1 MGGRALADLDLHE
14 RVQLSREPVSGRAA
28 PSPTGTTT
36 RASSATPAAEKSSLD
51 NEQIIGRRWTRRG
64 ARCSI
69 RQIAGLVARR
79 IVTDHEVGTEV
90 QQGERMGMIRFGS
103 RVDLFLPAG
112 TRVAGAGRRQDP
124 RGRHGGGRMELMQ
137 RQRSACAGRTMRQ
150 VVVVMPSAFTLGN
163 LFFGFWAIVSAFN
176 GNFRWAGWFIVFA
189 GILDMLDGRVARLSG
204 TGTRFGAELDSLVDV
219 ISFGVAPALLIYFL
233 DFSSAGRF
241 AWILCYIY
249 VVAVAL
255 RLARF
260 NVLSA
265 GKPSTGW
272 FTGIPSPS
280 AGMTLAVY
288 YPFSQTEW
296 YRASLA
302 YLDLQHQGLVVLM
315 LLLAVLMVSNVK
327 YPKFP
332 PIGVR
337 SARGNLRARRA
348 SRAFCSAESSR
359 LSIFCFRSDSS
370 TWPSAS
376 PAPRCWADGA
386 PRAGAGRGGAGRRRH
401 ACPSCPPSRTSA
413 GAPGATADRSQ
424 KT

>member
-1 MGGRALADLDLHE
+1 MVLR
-14 RVQLSREPVSGRAA
+14 QNREGLRR
-28 PSPTGTTT
+28 PS
-36 RASSATPAAEKSSLD
+36 
-51 NEQIIGRRWTRRG
+51 I
-64 ARCSI
+64 
-69 RQIAGLVARR
+69 
-79 IVTDHEVGTEV
+79 
-90 QQGERMGMIRFGS
+90 
-103 RVDLFLPAG
+103 
-112 TRVAGAGRRQDP
+112 
-124 RGRHGGGRMELMQ
+124 
-137 RQRSACAGRTMRQ
+137 RQ

-219 ISFGVAPALLIYFL
+219 ISFGVAPALLMYFL
-233 DFSSAGRF
+233 DFSNAGRF

-272 FTGIPSPS
+272 FTGMPSPA
-280 AGMTLAVY
+280 AGMTLAAY
-288 YPFSQTEW
+288 YPFSQTNW

-302 YLDLQHQGLVVLM
+302 YLDLQHEGLVVLM

-332 PIGVR
+332 PIGTR
-337 SARGNLRARRA
+337 SARGIFGLVVHLVILLGGLLVPEYFLFPLGLFYMTFGLARATVLGLMERPEPVAIVDERLVDAHDTTLPPPLSHERR
-348 SRAFCSAESSR
+348 
-359 LSIFCFRSDSS
+359 
-370 TWPSAS
+370 
-376 PAPRCWADGA
+376 
-386 PRAGAGRGGAGRRRH
+386 GRWGDRRQE
-401 ACPSCPPSRTSA
+401 P
-413 GAPGATADRSQ
+413 DDL
-424 KT
+424 

>member
-1 MGGRALADLDLHE
+1 L
-14 RVQLSREPVSGRAA
+14 
-28 PSPTGTTT
+28 
-36 RASSATPAAEKSSLD
+36 
-51 NEQIIGRRWTRRG
+51 
-64 ARCSI
+64 
-69 RQIAGLVARR
+69 
-79 IVTDHEVGTEV
+79 
-90 QQGERMGMIRFGS
+90 
-103 RVDLFLPAG
+103 
-112 TRVAGAGRRQDP
+112 
-124 RGRHGGGRMELMQ
+124 ELMQ
-137 RQRSACAGRTMRQ
+137 RQVGVRRRTMRQ

-249 VVAVAL
+249 VTAVAL

-272 FTGIPSPS
+272 FTGLPSPS

-288 YPFSQTEW
+288 YPFSETEW

-332 PIGVR
+332 PIGIR
-337 SARGNLRARRA
+337 SAKGLFGLAVHLTILLGGIFAPEYFLFPLGLFYVTFGIARATVLGLMERPEPVTVEEERLADGSLPELPSVKHERRA
-348 SRAFCSAESSR
+348 
-359 LSIFCFRSDSS
+359 
-370 TWPSAS
+370 TW
-376 PAPRCWADGA
+376 RD
-386 PRAGAGRGGAGRRRH
+386 RRQM
-401 ACPSCPPSRTSA
+401 PE
-413 GAPGATADRSQ
+413 DR
-424 KT
+424 

>member
-1 MGGRALADLDLHE
+1 MVLR
-14 RVQLSREPVSGRAA
+14 QNREGLRR
-28 PSPTGTTT
+28 PS
-36 RASSATPAAEKSSLD
+36 
-51 NEQIIGRRWTRRG
+51 
-64 ARCSI
+64 
-69 RQIAGLVARR
+69 
-79 IVTDHEVGTEV
+79 
-90 QQGERMGMIRFGS
+90 
-103 RVDLFLPAG
+103 
-112 TRVAGAGRRQDP
+112 
-124 RGRHGGGRMELMQ
+124 
-137 RQRSACAGRTMRQ
+137 MRQ

-219 ISFGVAPALLIYFL
+219 ISFGVAPALLMYFL
-233 DFSSAGRF
+233 DFSNAGRF

-265 GKPSTGW
+265 GKTPTGW
-272 FTGIPSPS
+272 FTGMPSPA

-288 YPFSQTEW
+288 YPFSQTNW

-332 PIGVR
+332 PIGIR
-337 SARGNLRARRA
+337 SARGIFGLVVHLVILLGGLLAPEYFLFPLGLFYMTFGLARATILGLMERPEPVAIVDERLADAHDPTLPPPLSHERRG
-348 SRAFCSAESSR
+348 R
-359 LSIFCFRSDSS
+359 
-370 TWPSAS
+370 
-376 PAPRCWADGA
+376 WAD
-386 PRAGAGRGGAGRRRH
+386 RRQE
-401 ACPSCPPSRTSA
+401 P
-413 GAPGATADRSQ
+413 DDL
-424 KT
+424 

>member
-1 MGGRALADLDLHE
+1 MVLR
-14 RVQLSREPVSGRAA
+14 QNREGLRR
-28 PSPTGTTT
+28 PS
-36 RASSATPAAEKSSLD
+36 
-51 NEQIIGRRWTRRG
+51 I
-64 ARCSI
+64 
-69 RQIAGLVARR
+69 
-79 IVTDHEVGTEV
+79 
-90 QQGERMGMIRFGS
+90 
-103 RVDLFLPAG
+103 
-112 TRVAGAGRRQDP
+112 
-124 RGRHGGGRMELMQ
+124 
-137 RQRSACAGRTMRQ
+137 RQ

-219 ISFGVAPALLIYFL
+219 ISFGVAPALLMYFL
-233 DFSSAGRF
+233 DFSNAGRF

-272 FTGIPSPS
+272 FTGMPSPA
-280 AGMTLAVY
+280 AGVTLAAY
-288 YPFSQTEW
+288 YPFSQTNW

-302 YLDLQHQGLVVLM
+302 YLDLQHEGLVVLM

-332 PIGVR
+332 PIGIR
-337 SARGNLRARRA
+337 SARGIFGLVVHVVILLGGLLAPEYFLFPLGLFYMTFGLARATVLGLMERPEPVAIVDERLVDAHDTTLPPPLSHERR
-348 SRAFCSAESSR
+348 
-359 LSIFCFRSDSS
+359 
-370 TWPSAS
+370 
-376 PAPRCWADGA
+376 
-386 PRAGAGRGGAGRRRH
+386 GRWGDRRQE
-401 ACPSCPPSRTSA
+401 P
-413 GAPGATADRSQ
+413 DDL
-424 KT
+424 

>member
-1 MGGRALADLDLHE
+1 MDL
-14 RVQLSREPVSGRAA
+14 
-28 PSPTGTTT
+28 
-36 RASSATPAAEKSSLD
+36 
-51 NEQIIGRRWTRRG
+51 
-64 ARCSI
+64 
-69 RQIAGLVARR
+69 
-79 IVTDHEVGTEV
+79 
-90 QQGERMGMIRFGS
+90 
-103 RVDLFLPAG
+103 
-112 TRVAGAGRRQDP
+112 
-124 RGRHGGGRMELMQ
+124 
-137 RQRSACAGRTMRQ
+137 RQRREGLRRPSMRQ

-219 ISFGVAPALLIYFL
+219 ISFGVAPALLMYFL
-233 DFSSAGRF
+233 DFSNAGRF

-272 FTGIPSPS
+272 FTGMPSPA

-296 YRASLA
+296 YRASA
-302 YLDLQHQGLVVLM
+302 AYYLDLQHEGLVVLM

-332 PIGVR
+332 PIGLH
-337 SARGNLRARRA
+337 SARGIFGLVVHLVILLGGLLAPEYFLFPLGLFYMAFGIVRATVLGLMERPEPVPVVDERLADSDDPTLPPPLSHERR
-348 SRAFCSAESSR
+348 
-359 LSIFCFRSDSS
+359 
-370 TWPSAS
+370 
-376 PAPRCWADGA
+376 
-386 PRAGAGRGGAGRRRH
+386 GRWGDRRQE
-401 ACPSCPPSRTSA
+401 PE
-413 GAPGATADRSQ
+413 
-424 KT
+424 

>member
-1 MGGRALADLDLHE
+1 MDL
-14 RVQLSREPVSGRAA
+14 
-28 PSPTGTTT
+28 
-36 RASSATPAAEKSSLD
+36 
-51 NEQIIGRRWTRRG
+51 
-64 ARCSI
+64 
-69 RQIAGLVARR
+69 
-79 IVTDHEVGTEV
+79 
-90 QQGERMGMIRFGS
+90 
-103 RVDLFLPAG
+103 
-112 TRVAGAGRRQDP
+112 
-124 RGRHGGGRMELMQ
+124 
-137 RQRSACAGRTMRQ
+137 RQRREGLRRPSIRQ

-219 ISFGVAPALLIYFL
+219 ISFGVAPALLMYFL
-233 DFSSAGRF
+233 DFSNAGRF

-265 GKPSTGW
+265 GKPASGW
-272 FTGIPSPS
+272 FTGLPSPA

-288 YPFSQTEW
+288 YPFSQTNW

-302 YLDLQHQGLVVLM
+302 YLDLQHEGLVVLM

-337 SARGNLRARRA
+337 SRKGIFGLIVHVVILLGGLIVPEYFLFPLGLFYVGLGIVRATVLGLMERPEPVPIVDERLADTNDPSLPPPLSHERRARWG
-348 SRAFCSAESSR
+348 
-359 LSIFCFRSDSS
+359 D
-370 TWPSAS
+370 
-376 PAPRCWADGA
+376 
-386 PRAGAGRGGAGRRRH
+386 RRQEE
-401 ACPSCPPSRTSA
+401 P
-413 GAPGATADRSQ
+413 DQ
-424 KT
+424 

>member
-1 MGGRALADLDLHE
+1 
-14 RVQLSREPVSGRAA
+14 
-28 PSPTGTTT
+28 
-36 RASSATPAAEKSSLD
+36 
-51 NEQIIGRRWTRRG
+51 
-64 ARCSI
+64 
-69 RQIAGLVARR
+69 
-79 IVTDHEVGTEV
+79 
-90 QQGERMGMIRFGS
+90 
-103 RVDLFLPAG
+103 
-112 TRVAGAGRRQDP
+112 
-124 RGRHGGGRMELMQ
+124 MELMQ
-137 RQRSACAGRTMRQ
+137 RQEGVRRRTMRQ

-249 VVAVAL
+249 VTAVAL

-272 FTGIPSPS
+272 FTGLPSPS

-332 PIGVR
+332 PIGIR
-337 SARGNLRARRA
+337 SAKGLLGLAVHLTILLGGIFAPEYFLFPLGLFYVTFGIARATVLGMLERPEPVPVEEERLADGSLPELPSVQRERRA
-348 SRAFCSAESSR
+348 SWR
-359 LSIFCFRSDSS
+359 D
-370 TWPSAS
+370 
-376 PAPRCWADGA
+376 
-386 PRAGAGRGGAGRRRH
+386 RRQM
-401 ACPSCPPSRTSA
+401 PE
-413 GAPGATADRSQ
+413 DR
-424 KT
+424 

>member
-1 MGGRALADLDLHE
+1 
-14 RVQLSREPVSGRAA
+14 
-28 PSPTGTTT
+28 
-36 RASSATPAAEKSSLD
+36 
-51 NEQIIGRRWTRRG
+51 
-64 ARCSI
+64 
-69 RQIAGLVARR
+69 
-79 IVTDHEVGTEV
+79 
-90 QQGERMGMIRFGS
+90 
-103 RVDLFLPAG
+103 
-112 TRVAGAGRRQDP
+112 
-124 RGRHGGGRMELMQ
+124 MELMQ
-137 RQRSACAGRTMRQ
+137 RQENVRRRTMRQ

-249 VVAVAL
+249 VTAVAL

-272 FTGIPSPS
+272 FTGLPSPS

-332 PIGVR
+332 PIGIR
-337 SARGNLRARRA
+337 SAKGLFGLAVHLTILLGGIFAPEYFLFPLGLLYVTFGIARATVLGLMERPEPVAVAEERLADGSLPELPSVKHERRA
-348 SRAFCSAESSR
+348 
-359 LSIFCFRSDSS
+359 
-370 TWPSAS
+370 TW
-376 PAPRCWADGA
+376 RD
-386 PRAGAGRGGAGRRRH
+386 RRQM
-401 ACPSCPPSRTSA
+401 PE
-413 GAPGATADRSQ
+413 DR
-424 KT
+424 